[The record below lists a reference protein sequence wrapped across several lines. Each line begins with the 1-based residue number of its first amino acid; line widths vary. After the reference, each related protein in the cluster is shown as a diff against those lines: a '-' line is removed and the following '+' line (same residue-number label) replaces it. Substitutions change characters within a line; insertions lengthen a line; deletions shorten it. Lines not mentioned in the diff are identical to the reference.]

1 MAVLT
6 LVSDQLAAD
15 YRRNTREEHGKVRF
29 AYFKSTSTADGDI
42 GTTVDL
48 VKLPQGAVR
57 VLPGLSCL
65 SVGACGAS
73 RTLSIGHTAYVKDG
87 SGTQEALNAT
97 AFVNALDVSSAVN
110 GVAFGTGVK
119 YDLYSTSGVTV
130 QAKIAGG
137 TLPNTTVI
145 EGYVAYVTE

>member
-6 LVSDQLAAD
+6 LLSDQLAAD
-15 YRRNTREEHGKVRF
+15 YRRSTREDYGKVRF
-29 AYFKSTSTADGDI
+29 SYFKSTSTADGDI
-42 GTTVDL
+42 GTTIDL
-48 VKLPQGAVR
+48 VNLPQGAVR
-57 VLPGLSCL
+57 VLPGLSRL

-73 RTLSIGHTAYVKDG
+73 RTFSIGHKAYTKDG
-87 SGTQEALNAT
+87 NGTQEALNAT

-110 GVAFGTGVK
+110 GVVFGAGIK
-119 YDLYSTSGVTV
+119 YDLYSVAGITV

-137 TLPNTTVI
+137 TLPNGTVV